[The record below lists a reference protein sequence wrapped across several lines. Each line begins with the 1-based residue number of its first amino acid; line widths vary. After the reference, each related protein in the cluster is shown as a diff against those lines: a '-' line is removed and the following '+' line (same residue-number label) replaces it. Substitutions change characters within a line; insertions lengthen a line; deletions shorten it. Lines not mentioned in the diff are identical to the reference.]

1 MDMVQLYKY
10 FKRQIGKYCTR
21 DVPKKVEKKKET
33 SIGKPNFSKYKHKIM
48 P

>member
-1 MDMVQLYKY
+1 MVQLYKY

-21 DVPKKVEKKKET
+21 DVPKKVEKKET
-33 SIGKPNFSKYKHKIM
+33 SIGKPNFSKYKHKII